1 MEKKII
7 GKKVYKVDEVNVSEF
22 RTIRVMR
29 TDKVFTIKGY
39 KDYGESNDYCP
50 HYILDNGEEIRS
62 FNAVFIPDNTLP
74 EADMI
79 NKFLGD
85 NELFAE
91 DVYTNGEGYTAV
103 TINWGDWKHEHG
115 WCDVL
120 MEYLSYKKV
129 AESVTE
135 ENGSDCYS
143 SIHYYCKAK

>member
-1 MEKKII
+1 MEKVI
-7 GKKVYKVDEVNVSEF
+7 GKKVYKVDEVTISEL

-39 KDYGESNDYCP
+39 KDYDESNDYCP

-62 FNAVFIPDNTLP
+62 FNAVFVPDYSLP

-79 NKFLGD
+79 NKFLSD

-103 TINWGDWKHEHG
+103 SISWGDWKHEHG

-120 MEYLSYKKV
+120 MEYISYEKV
-129 AESVTE
+129 TESVTE

-143 SIHYYCKAK
+143 SIHYYHKAK